1 MRGRRR
7 GAQSGGGVGGVGGA
21 RGHNNRLEAGD
32 GAGDGGDGVAGVFD
46 FAVPQ
51 RAAARP
57 SHPAT
62 LVRRPFGGH
71 RKAALRGRFLH
82 FSILPRR
89 AFRRGK
95 AANDWRKMRLVN
107 PQNGSN
113 MKKTIFTFFV
123 ACNLAMSGF
132 FAVLATSPALAAECP
147 LCEAAITNFAE
158 VRRLLDDGA
167 DPNQVGAKGNTAL
180 MFAAIAGHSQI
191 VKALLDGG
199 ANPNQANTDGHTA
212 LIAAVVAGHSQIVK
226 ILLAGGANRNQ
237 VGAKDTTALMFAAI
251 AGHSQIVKALLDG
264 GANPNQANTDGH
276 TALIAAVVAGHSQIV
291 KILLA
296 GGANRNQA
304 NTDGRTALIQAA
316 LAGHSQIVK
325 ALLDGGA
332 NRNQADANGNTALI
346 SAASKGHT
354 QIVKALL
361 AGGANPNQADANG
374 FTALMA
380 ASMRWQVD
388 VVKILSDTSDS
399 SWFFASC
406 ITDEMTDDKTCIA
419 FSHPV
424 SFSATNA
431 AKVSY
436 LRNCTTQFDMVV
448 VAFNP
453 PESYDTNTQ
462 NIRSLSFL
470 VWDDNKRPVQMQFST
485 PTLFQSKS
493 VRFND
498 SAEAVALIKRANNV
512 RIRFPFRR
520 GSKVIKFPMK
530 GSTAAI
536 EKARE
541 GCKK

>member
-95 AANDWRKMRLVN
+95 AENDWRKMRLVN

-147 LCEAAITNFAE
+147 LCEAVENGSIAE

-167 DPNQVGAKGNTAL
+167 DPNHADADGFTAL
-180 MFAAIAGHSQI
+180 IYAAIRGHTQIAKALLDSGANPNQTNAYDRTALIHAALAGHSQTAK
-191 VKALLDGG
+191 VLLDGG
-199 ANPNQANTDGHTA
+199 ANPNHVSAE
-212 LIAAVVAGHSQIVK
+212 
-226 ILLAGGANRNQ
+226 GA
-237 VGAKDTTALMFAAI
+237 TALMY
-251 AGHSQIVKALLDG
+251 
-264 GANPNQANTDGH
+264 
-276 TALIAAVVAGHSQIV
+276 AVLRS
-291 KILLA
+291 
-296 GGANRNQA
+296 
-304 NTDGRTALIQAA
+304 
-316 LAGHSQIVK
+316 
-325 ALLDGGA
+325 
-332 NRNQADANGNTALI
+332 
-346 SAASKGHT
+346 
-354 QIVKALL
+354 
-361 AGGANPNQADANG
+361 
-374 FTALMA
+374 
-380 ASMRWQVD
+380 QVD

-399 SWFFASC
+399 SWLFATC
-406 ITDEMTDDKTCIA
+406 IIDEMTDDKSCIA
-419 FSHPV
+419 YSHPV
-424 SFSATNA
+424 SFSDTNA
-431 AKVSY
+431 AKISY
-436 LRNCTTQFDMVV
+436 LRRCATGSDSVAVDFNNPQFFDI
-448 VAFNP
+448 NDL
-453 PESYDTNTQ
+453 ST
-462 NIRSLSFL
+462 RSLSFL
-470 VWDDNKRPVQMQFST
+470 VRGDDKPAVKMQFST
-485 PTLFQSKS
+485 SNLFLSKW
-493 VRFND
+493 VNFYD
-498 SAEAVALIKRANNV
+498 PAEAIALIKRSNNV

-520 GSKVIKFPMK
+520 GSEVIKFPMN
-530 GSTAAI
+530 GATAAI
-536 EKARE
+536 EKTRE
-541 GCKK
+541 ECKK

>member
-1 MRGRRR
+1 
-7 GAQSGGGVGGVGGA
+7 
-21 RGHNNRLEAGD
+21 
-32 GAGDGGDGVAGVFD
+32 
-46 FAVPQ
+46 
-51 RAAARP
+51 
-57 SHPAT
+57 
-62 LVRRPFGGH
+62 
-71 RKAALRGRFLH
+71 
-82 FSILPRR
+82 
-89 AFRRGK
+89 
-95 AANDWRKMRLVN
+95 
-107 PQNGSN
+107 

-147 LCEAAITNFAE
+147 LCDAAGKNNIAE

-167 DPNQVGAKGNTAL
+167 DPNQVGVKG
-180 MFAAIAGHSQI
+180 
-191 VKALLDGG
+191 
-199 ANPNQANTDGHTA
+199 
-212 LIAAVVAGHSQIVK
+212 
-226 ILLAGGANRNQ
+226 
-237 VGAKDTTALMFAAI
+237 TTALMFAAI

-276 TALIAAVVAGHSQIV
+276 TALIAAVVVGHSQIV

-304 NTDGRTALIQAA
+304 NTDGSTALIQAA

-388 VVKILSDTSDS
+388 VVKTLSDTSDS
-399 SWFFASC
+399 SWFLETCATNK
-406 ITDEMTDDKTCIA
+406 ITDDKICHA
-419 FSHPV
+419 SSHPV

-436 LRNCTTQFDMVV
+436 LRNCTTQFDLVV

-493 VRFND
+493 VRFDD
-498 SAEAVALIKRANNV
+498 SAEAVALIKRSNNV

>member
-123 ACNLAMSGF
+123 ACNLAISGF

-147 LCEAAITNFAE
+147 LCEAAKTKNVAE
-158 VRRLLDDGA
+158 IRRLLNDGA
-167 DPNQVGAKGNTAL
+167 NPNQANAKGGTAL
-180 MFAAIAGHSQI
+180 IWAAFAGHTQIAKALLDSGANPNQAAPKGLTALITAAIAGHTQI
-191 VKALLDGG
+191 AKALLDGG
-199 ANPNQANTDGHTA
+199 ANPNQAKTDGY
-212 LIAAVVAGHSQIVK
+212 
-226 ILLAGGANRNQ
+226 
-237 VGAKDTTALMFAAI
+237 TALMAAASNGHTQI
-251 AGHSQIVKALLDG
+251 AKVLLDG
-264 GANPNQANTDGH
+264 GANPNQA
-276 TALIAAVVAGHSQIV
+276 TA
-291 KILLA
+291 
-296 GGANRNQA
+296 N
-304 NTDGRTALIQAA
+304 GRTALMYAT
-316 LAGHSQIVK
+316 L
-325 ALLDGGA
+325 
-332 NRNQADANGNTALI
+332 N
-346 SAASKGHT
+346 
-354 QIVKALL
+354 
-361 AGGANPNQADANG
+361 
-374 FTALMA
+374 
-380 ASMRWQVD
+380 WQVD
-388 VVKILSDTSDS
+388 VAKILSDASDS
-399 SWFFASC
+399 SWFFVSC
-406 ITDEMTDDKTCIA
+406 ETDEMTDDKTCIA

-424 SFSATNA
+424 AFSDTNA
-431 AKVSY
+431 ARVIY
-436 LRNCTTQFDMVV
+436 FRDCATRFDMVEV
-448 VAFNP
+448 NFNTP
-453 PESYDTNTQ
+453 QSYDINEQ

-470 VWDDNKRPVQMQFST
+470 VRGDDKRPAQMQFST
-485 PTLFQSKS
+485 SNLFQSKL
-493 VRFND
+493 VAFDD
-498 SAEAVALIKRANNV
+498 SAEAVALIKRSNNV

-520 GSKVIKFPMK
+520 GSKVIKFPTN
-530 GSTAAI
+530 GATAAI

-541 GCKK
+541 ECKK

>member
-107 PQNGSN
+107 PQNGSSN

-147 LCEAAITNFAE
+147 LCEEVAINNVAE

-167 DPNQVGAKGNTAL
+167 DPNQAADGITILMVAAVAGYTQMVKALLDGGANPNQVAANGGTALIVAASEGHTQTAKALLDGGANPNQANAKGITAL
-180 MFAAIAGHSQI
+180 IVAANKGHTQI

-199 ANPNQANTDGHTA
+199 ANPNQANAKGITA
-212 LIAAVVAGHSQIVK
+212 LIVAANKGH
-226 ILLAGGANRNQ
+226 
-237 VGAKDTTALMFAAI
+237 T
-251 AGHSQIVKALLDG
+251 QIVKALLDG
-264 GANPNQANTDGH
+264 GANPNQAE
-276 TALIAAVVAGHSQIV
+276 
-291 KILLA
+291 
-296 GGANRNQA
+296 
-304 NTDGRTALIQAA
+304 
-316 LAGHSQIVK
+316 
-325 ALLDGGA
+325 
-332 NRNQADANGNTALI
+332 ANG
-346 SAASKGHT
+346 
-354 QIVKALL
+354 V
-361 AGGANPNQADANG
+361 
-374 FTALMA
+374 TALMFA
-380 ASMRWQVD
+380 AIYWRVD
-388 VVKILSDTSDS
+388 IVKILSDTSDS
-399 SWFFASC
+399 SWFFATC
-406 ITDEMTDDKTCIA
+406 TTDEMTDDKSCTA
-419 FSHPV
+419 HSHPV
-424 SFSATNA
+424 SFSDTNA
-431 AKVSY
+431 AKIVY
-436 LRNCTTQFDMVV
+436 WRDCTTRFDGIGVE
-448 VAFNP
+448 FNTP
-453 PESYDTNTQ
+453 QSYDIDTQ
-462 NIRSLSFL
+462 SFPSLSFL
-470 VWDDNKRPVQMQFST
+470 VRGDDKRPAQMQFST
-485 PTLFQSKS
+485 LNLFRSNA
-493 VRFND
+493 VAFDD
-498 SAEAVALIKRANNV
+498 SAEAIALIERSNNI

-520 GSKVIKFPMK
+520 GSKVIKFPMN
-530 GSTAAI
+530 GATATI
-536 EKARE
+536 EKTRE
-541 GCKK
+541 ECKK

>member
-82 FSILPRR
+82 FSILPCR

-95 AANDWRKMRLVN
+95 AENDWRKMRLVN

-147 LCEAAITNFAE
+147 LCGAAAINDVAE

-167 DPNQVGAKGNTAL
+167 DPNQADADGWTAL
-180 MFAAIAGHSQI
+180 MTAARKGHTQI

-199 ANPNQANTDGHTA
+199 ANPNHAAANSGTA
-212 LIAAVVAGHSQIVK
+212 LIYAAIRGHTQIAKALLDSGANPNQTDAYDRTALIHAALAGHSQT
-226 ILLAGGANRNQ
+226 
-237 VGAKDTTALMFAAI
+237 AK
-251 AGHSQIVKALLDG
+251 VLLDG
-264 GANPNQANTDGH
+264 GANPNH
-276 TALIAAVVAGHSQIV
+276 V
-291 KILLA
+291 
-296 GGANRNQA
+296 
-304 NTDGRTALIQAA
+304 
-316 LAGHSQIVK
+316 
-325 ALLDGGA
+325 
-332 NRNQADANGNTALI
+332 
-346 SAASKGHT
+346 SAEG
-354 QIVKALL
+354 
-361 AGGANPNQADANG
+361 D
-374 FTALMA
+374 TALMYA
-380 ASMRWQVD
+380 VLRSQVD

-399 SWFFASC
+399 SWLFATC
-406 ITDEMTDDKTCIA
+406 ITDEMTDDKECLA
-419 FSHPV
+419 LSHPIA
-424 SFSATNA
+424 FSATNA
-431 AKVSY
+431 AKISY
-436 LRNCTTQFDMVV
+436 LRRCATGSDSVAVGFNNPQFFDI
-448 VAFNP
+448 NDL
-453 PESYDTNTQ
+453 ST
-462 NIRSLSFL
+462 RSLSFL
-470 VWDDNKRPVQMQFST
+470 VRGDDKPAVKMQFST
-485 PTLFQSKS
+485 SNLFRSEF
-493 VRFND
+493 VIFDD
-498 SAEAVALIKRANNV
+498 SAEAVALIKRSNNV

-520 GSKVIKFPMK
+520 GSEVIKFPMN
-530 GSTAAI
+530 GATAAI
-536 EKARE
+536 EKARKE
-541 GCKK
+541 CRK